1 MACQSGLRGRKEA
14 AGESGCLRLDPVVLG
29 AAGTTTVP
37 PRLGSLAAVSKD
49 RESVHPVAG
58 SEDVQIFYRRSA
70 ERPFEYAIL
79 LQVRTADGWQTRVV
93 ADNSHEDRNVAEHH
107 WHRYIRGEKQPSE
120 PLPFDVSD
128 ANDAMGKIIAWF
140 AKDWTELISDDD
152 ANAR

>member
-1 MACQSGLRGRKEA
+1 
-14 AGESGCLRLDPVVLG
+14 LG
-29 AAGTTTVP
+29 AAGATTVP
-37 PRLGSLAAVSKD
+37 PRLGSLALVSKD

-58 SEDVQIFYRRSA
+58 SEDVQIVYRRSA

-79 LQVRTADGWQTRVV
+79 LQVRAADGWRTRVV
-93 ADNSHEDRNVAEHH
+93 ADNSHVDRNVAEHH

-120 PLPFDVSD
+120 PLPFEVSD